1 MIIARNWRTK
11 WCEIDIVSLKDE
23 TLYFTEVKYRKNAE
37 FGDGL
42 AAITTKKQQQMRFAA
57 ELFAAKF
64 QMFAGR
70 DMRLLAVSVSGE
82 PPVVQD
88 VVEVE

>member
-1 MIIARNWRTK
+1 M
-11 WCEIDIVSLKDE
+11 SLKDE

-57 ELFAAKF
+57 ELFVTKF
-64 QMFAGR
+64 LMFAGR
-70 DMRLLAVSVSGE
+70 DMCLLAVSVSGE